1 MIHGMINDDG
11 YMVLMVMMVRSGDTV
26 GVTKNIVDALSVSTT
41 PVEESQCANR
51 SVSTMPA
58 KELECIDRSV
68 STMSLEQSK
77 VNLTNYLFKCYY
89 NNIYLKIY
97 LSAAVYTVFL
107 VDMVYSK

>member
-77 VNLTNYLFKCYY
+77 VNLTNYLF
-89 NNIYLKIY
+89 IYLKIY
-97 LSAAVYTVFL
+97 LSAVYTVF
-107 VDMVYSK
+107 